1 MIEDTNK
8 PKRTFILIILLLTL
22 IVMIVSATLAY
33 YLLLSSQKEEGTVL
47 YTGYLQINYVD
58 GVYVRNPDLYPV
70 RNVYYETYDKVY
82 RNNFS
87 IVSSGTLNQTLSI
100 DMEITKNEFSP
111 NALMYA
117 VYSSN
122 KNELARGYLPQDGT
136 VNLVDN
142 VYLEYN
148 GTATYTVIV
157 WWQDDGTNQASEAG
171 HVISGKIIAYSKQAK
186 N

>member
-1 MIEDTNK
+1 
-8 PKRTFILIILLLTL
+8 
-22 IVMIVSATLAY
+22 
-33 YLLLSSQKEEGTVL
+33 
-47 YTGYLQINYVD
+47 
-58 GVYVRNPDLYPV
+58 
-70 RNVYYETYDKVY
+70 
-82 RNNFS
+82 
-87 IVSSGTLNQTLSI
+87 
-100 DMEITKNEFSP
+100 MEITKNEFSP

-157 WWQDDGTNQASEAG
+157 WWQDDGTNQDDNQG
-171 HVISGKIIAYSKQAK
+171 KQFKTKISVNDYETVAYLKGGWNNTISSDIIDMINPIKANNPDFRAK
-186 N
+186 GFYRANHAPDSNVGAVNIATDSSMKLGDWSQFYAR